1 MGIGDYYSIN
11 ITEKDIIRFT
21 NKQKLTDRPINL
33 IWYCFKGSR
42 FEESEDLLLK
52 KIKDLNLPVLLVYTQ
67 AVLDLIKIER
77 FKDKGYDY
85 VKIIAKDMD
94 EYIKSYGLD
103 KLKLKSNEMINNNS
117 KTNFKDI
124 IIVQNINS
132 SKKEIFIY
140 NIKSIRNKIQEIK
153 ENYIN
158 KFINE
163 NNDNLSYKLLNIQ

>member
-1 MGIGDYYSIN
+1 M
-11 ITEKDIIRFT
+11 
-21 NKQKLTDRPINL
+21 
-33 IWYCFKGSR
+33 
-42 FEESEDLLLK
+42 
-52 KIKDLNLPVLLVYTQ
+52 PVLLVYTQ
-67 AVLDLIKIER
+67 AILDLIKIER

-163 NNDNLSYKLLNIQ
+163 NKDNLSYKLLNIQ